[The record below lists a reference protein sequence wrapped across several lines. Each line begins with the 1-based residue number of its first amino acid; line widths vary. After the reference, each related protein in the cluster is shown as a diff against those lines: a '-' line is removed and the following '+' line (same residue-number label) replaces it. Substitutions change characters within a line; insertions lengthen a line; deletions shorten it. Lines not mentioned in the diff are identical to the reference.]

1 MILSTNS
8 DAQQNPRILN
18 AMMSMNSG
26 MGSDAPI
33 INIFEVITNDLT
45 SSNLENYICTLRNE
59 EKKIY
64 GFNINPY
71 IINAD
76 CGKNILL
83 ACLHAYNNESY
94 TEYIRRMLSDLHN
107 EKKHDNSKVIIGWCY
122 GHSIRAVCQYVKDK
136 KFVMSCQ
143 CKCCSK
149 KILSKFAMKIWNN
162 VRVQETLYNAE
173 INARLWHWIL
183 EQKTLKLENLEID
196 ISKISNLTSLDL
208 EYDFNEE
215 LFVENSDLDNS
226 LDKEDIDNISEIYE
240 NSLQNNNEQY
250 QQYNWNYTF
259 NGKIILQIFEE
270 DTNSYALYF
279 PLINLKVSTVGF
291 NDNNIHNPFFNINL
305 QQYLKNTWWKTLVLW
320 GNIVTQ
326 IRERSR
332 RTTATIEV
340 ENKIIKHYDIK
351 QRNLDLD
358 KYLYERINILKANQ
372 LLVADRLMNYK

>member
-1 MILSTNS
+1 
-8 DAQQNPRILN
+8 
-18 AMMSMNSG
+18 MMSMNSRI
-26 MGSDAPI
+26 GSDTSI
-33 INIFEVITNDLT
+33 INIFEVITNNLT
-45 SSNLENYICTLRNE
+45 SSNLKNYICTLRNE

-64 GFNINPY
+64 GFNINSY

-76 CGKNILL
+76 CEKNILL
-83 ACLHAYNNESY
+83 ACFYAYNNESY
-94 TEYIRRMLSDLHN
+94 TEYIKRMLSDLHN

-143 CKCCSK
+143 CKCCNK

-173 INARLWHWIL
+173 IKARLWHWIL

-208 EYDFNEE
+208 GYDFNEE
-215 LFVENSDLDNS
+215 VFVENSDLDNS
-226 LDKEDIDNISEIYE
+226 LDKEDIDIISEIYE

-259 NGKIILQIFEE
+259 NGKMILQIFEE
-270 DTNSYALYF
+270 DTNNYALYF

-291 NDNNIHNPFFNINL
+291 NDNNIHNPFFNITL

-320 GNIVTQ
+320 GNIITQ

-340 ENKIIKHYDIK
+340 ENKII
-351 QRNLDLD
+351 
-358 KYLYERINILKANQ
+358 
-372 LLVADRLMNYK
+372 